1 MSDSRT
7 KFKSYF
13 VENAVSME
21 FFELMVGEHIGTGA
35 FRSVFHLAPNPN
47 LVIKFEQ
54 GADTFHN
61 VQEWEIWKRV
71 KKDKE
76 LSKWFAPCQSISFG
90 GSVLIQRYA
99 RDCLDTELPTLIPTL
114 FTDNAPRN
122 WGKIGNQA
130 VCRDY
135 GLHTM
140 YERGL
145 SKALRHV
152 EWSLK
157 GTKVKVV

>member
-1 MSDSRT
+1 MSEART

-13 VENAVSME
+13 LENSVSME
-21 FFELMVGEHIGTGA
+21 FFEMMVGPHLGSGA
-35 FRSVFHLAPNPN
+35 FRDVFEYKPNPS
-47 LVIKFEQ
+47 LVIKFES
-54 GADTFHN
+54 AAETFHN

-71 KKDKE
+71 KKNKD
-76 LSKWFAPCQSISFG
+76 LSKWFAPCESISFG

-99 RDCLDTELPTLIPTL
+99 RDCLDTELPKLIPAF

-122 WGKIGNQA
+122 WGKIGERA

-135 GLHTM
+135 GLHTL
-140 YERGL
+140 YDQGL
-145 SKALRHV
+145 RPALRHV

-157 GTKVKVV
+157 GTKVKHV